1 MPSRLSPTNLLA
13 LGMYGH
19 SLKRRQTR
27 SSGASGGQK
36 GRKSRLTF
44 KKLAQRIRVPA
55 GFVLA
60 PLLFLSARP
69 TPASLAAGAFVALIG
84 LSIRAW
90 ASGHLKKNEELT
102 TSGPYAHTRNPL
114 YLGTFLLGTGVA
126 VGGGTPWFVALFAT
140 FYLLIYVPVM
150 FAEAETM
157 RGLFSEEYELY
168 SSCVPLFVPRFTPY
182 RAASMTSEGTI
193 SSRSQARTQR
203 QIDLALY
210 LRHREYR
217 ATVGFAVAY
226 ALLAAKLVLAL
237 G

>member
-1 MPSRLSPTNLLA
+1 MVPLGLPSSKLLA
-13 LGMYGH
+13 LGVYGH
-19 SLKRRQTR
+19 FIKRREGRSLAATR
-27 SSGASGGQK
+27 DSERRESL
-36 GRKSRLTF
+36 LTF
-44 KKLAQRIRVPA
+44 KQLAQRIRVPA

-60 PLLFLSARP
+60 PLLFISASP
-69 TPASLAAGAFVALIG
+69 SASSLAAGAFIAIIG
-84 LSIRAW
+84 LVIRAW
-90 ASGHLKKNEELT
+90 ASGHLKKNQELT

-157 RGLFSEEYELY
+157 RGLFAEDYELY
-168 SSCVPLFVPRFTPY
+168 SRQVPLFVPRFTPY
-182 RAASMTSEGTI
+182 RAD
-193 SSRSQARTQR
+193 SSSQDTGSYRSRLGNQR
-203 QIDLALY
+203 RFDVSLY

-217 ATVGFAVAY
+217 AAFGFVVAY
-226 ALLAAKLVLAL
+226 ALLAAKLVVAI